1 MGCYLFRFLS
11 HDSSLVIVFSV
22 HVKHSIIPNQANA
35 FGSYPHSKLSGARH
49 ILKDAQTETLI
60 VGMEEGEYC
69 CLSGSYLFQ
78 VLKGC
83 VDALGMAL

>member
-1 MGCYLFRFLS
+1 
-11 HDSSLVIVFSV
+11 
-22 HVKHSIIPNQANA
+22 
-35 FGSYPHSKLSGARH
+35 
-49 ILKDAQTETLI
+49 
-60 VGMEEGEYC
+60 MEEGEYC